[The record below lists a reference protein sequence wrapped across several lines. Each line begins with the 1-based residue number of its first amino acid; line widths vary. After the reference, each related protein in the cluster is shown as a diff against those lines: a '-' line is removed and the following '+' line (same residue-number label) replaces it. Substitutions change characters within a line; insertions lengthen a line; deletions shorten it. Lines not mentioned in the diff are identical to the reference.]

1 MTEKFINYNG
11 NIIPAV
17 NPVLGISNRGFRY
30 GDGLFETIRV
40 AKGSLCFAELHAGRL
55 QSGMNVLK
63 MNEVERFN
71 ADFIEKQV
79 KALLKRN
86 QTGPHARVRLTV
98 FREGEG
104 LYTPSG
110 NKPGYAFESSKLD
123 SALYKSSNKGLIM
136 DIYEEIPKP
145 VNSLSNLKTCN
156 SLPFVMAGLY
166 RIGRSLDDV
175 FILNQHGFLCETM
188 SSNVFVFYDDKL
200 YTPALS
206 EGCVAGVMR
215 SVVIRLAAENG
226 LSVVEAQIN
235 PAILNEA
242 EEVFITNAVKGIQW
256 VMGFYKK
263 RYFNEV
269 SRFLL
274 EKLNNLF

>member
-1 MTEKFINYNG
+1 MTEKFIIYNG
-11 NIIPAV
+11 EIVPSI

-30 GDGLFETIRV
+30 GDGLFETMRIT
-40 AKGSLCFAELHAGRL
+40 KGNLCFGELHTERL
-55 QSGMNVLK
+55 QHGMKVLK
-63 MNEVERFN
+63 MDD
-71 ADFIEKQV
+71 ADKFSTEFIEKQL
-79 KALLKRN
+79 KNLLKRN
-86 QTGPHARVRLTV
+86 QTGQNARVRLTV

-104 LYTPSG
+104 LYTPAG

-123 SALYKSSNKGLIM
+123 SSLYQSSNKGLIM
-136 DIYEEIPKP
+136 DVFEEIPKP

-156 SLPFVMAGLY
+156 SLPYVMAGLY
-166 RIGRSLDDV
+166 RVRHSLDEV
-175 FILNQHGFLCETM
+175 FILNQHGFLCEAM
-188 SSNVFVFYDDKL
+188 SSNVFVLYDKKL

-215 SVVIRLAAENG
+215 SVVIRLAGENG
-226 LSVVEAQIN
+226 IPVIQAQIN

-242 EEVFITNAVKGIQW
+242 EEVFITNTVRGIQW

-263 RYFNEV
+263 RYFNEM

-274 EKLNNLF
+274 EKLNKLF

>member
-1 MTEKFINYNG
+1 MSEKFINYNG
-11 NIIPAV
+11 EIIPSV
-17 NPVLGISNRGFRY
+17 NPVLEISNRGFRY
-30 GDGLFETIRV
+30 GDGLFETVRI
-40 AKGSLCFAELHAGRL
+40 AKDKLCFAELHAERL
-55 QSGMNVLK
+55 QRGMKVLK
-63 MNEVERFN
+63 MDN
-71 ADFIEKQV
+71 AEKFSVDFIEKQI
-79 KALLKRN
+79 KGLLKRN
-86 QTGPHARVRLTV
+86 QTGQNARVRLTV

-104 LYTPSG
+104 LYTPAG
-110 NKPGYAFESSKLD
+110 NKAGYVLESSRLD
-123 SALYKSSNKGLIM
+123 SSLYKSSNKGLIM
-136 DIYEEIPKP
+136 DIFEEIPKP

-156 SLPFVMAGLY
+156 SLLYVMAGLY
-166 RIGRSLDDV
+166 RMQHSLDEV

-188 SSNVFVFYDDKL
+188 SSNVFVLYDGKL

-215 SVVIRLAAENG
+215 DVLIKLAGSNG
-226 LSVVEAQIN
+226 ISVVEAQIN

-242 EEVFITNAVKGIQW
+242 EEVFVTNAIRGIQW